1 MMDYKA
7 IIGQLQSLKEHCK
20 DWADKEE
27 EDNIWNRDVQA
38 LNEAMDIIYDY
49 GEAAEQAKRL
59 IAKYET
65 VKDAIERGM
74 GSWQCPNCQ
83 KFISFGNE
91 HCHWCGQRLGWE
103 TNITKSQ
110 PKRRKRK

>member
-7 IIGQLQSLKEHCK
+7 IIGQLQSMKEHCQ

-27 EDNIWNRDVQA
+27 EGNIWNQDVQA
-38 LNEAMDIIYDY
+38 LDEAMDIIYDY
-49 GEAAEQAKRL
+49 GGAAEQAKRL
-59 IAKYET
+59 IQKYET

-74 GSWQCPNCQ
+74 GTWQCPNCQ

-103 TNITKSQ
+103 
-110 PKRRKRK
+110 PKIRPKARRKR